1 MYFNQFSTEDQIKMS
16 YSIEML
22 SIRIDTSPLV
32 QQHQIILCMPK
43 VTEFFHDVCLL
54 DTLKKKKDRIDETL
68 MITKEASAT
77 LMYKLRALD
86 DERRG
91 C

>member
-1 MYFNQFSTEDQIKMS
+1 MSFNQFSNEDQIKVS
-16 YSIEML
+16 HSIDIN
-22 SIRIDTSPLV
+22 IRIDTSPLV

-43 VTEFFHDVCLL
+43 VTEFFHEVCLL

-68 MITKEASAT
+68 MITKKASAT

>member
-1 MYFNQFSTEDQIKMS
+1 MYFNQFSTEDQIKMR
-16 YSIEML
+16 YSIDML

>member
-1 MYFNQFSTEDQIKMS
+1 MYV
-16 YSIEML
+16 YY
-22 SIRIDTSPLV
+22 
-32 QQHQIILCMPK
+32 
-43 VTEFFHDVCLL
+43 L

-68 MITKEASAT
+68 MITKEASTT
-77 LMYKLRALD
+77 LMYMLRALD